1 MVGVQLSVPLF
12 DGFQRKNKARQA
24 RYAYE
29 KNKNDMENL
38 RNGLEIEKENA
49 RITLRAGIS
58 NLENQKQN
66 MKLAEEVYNISKT
79 KYKEGVG
86 SSLEVMDAE
95 TALKEAQTN
104 YFNALYEAHTARISL
119 LKALGEL

>member
-1 MVGVQLSVPLF
+1 YQ
-12 DGFQRKNKARQA
+12 
-24 RYAYE
+24 

-38 RNGLEIEKENA
+38 KNGLELEKENA
-49 RITLRAGIS
+49 RITLRANIS
-58 NLENQKQN
+58 NVDNQKQN

-104 YFNALYEAHTARISL
+104 YFNALYDASTARVNL